1 MGNHP
6 QTDAPEME
14 LQAALDQLE
23 QVDVPTGGMIAKA
36 LGALTNLLAKG
47 AKGGK
52 GSKGDK
58 TGKDRLDALMDD
70 YGLNDDEDDDLD
82 DDEMDDDDYGP
93 DEMDEDEDS
102 GAPPPK
108 VRKSLADAVQEDGFG
123 EIIDGD
129 EFMKSVLDNVD
140 ARMDARDR
148 EQRKELR
155 TMRKALGAVLELNQ
169 QLVQQLEQM
178 GMRPA
183 GHPSAPAGPYG
194 IRKGAGAGDGA
205 PLPSAEEAAKRAEA
219 ALRKGIITPAE
230 RRTVELAYQSGV
242 PQEALLILHKAEL
255 AGEE

>member
-36 LGALTNLLAKG
+36 LGALTSLFAKG
-47 AKGGK
+47 APAKG
-52 GSKGDK
+52 
-58 TGKDRLDALMDD
+58 GKDRLDALMDD
-70 YGLNDDEDDDLD
+70 YGLNDDDEDEGMDDM
-82 DDEMDDDDYGP
+82 EDDDYGP
-93 DEMDEDEDS
+93 DGEDEDEDY

-108 VRKSLADAVQEDGFG
+108 VRKSLADAVDDDGFG

-129 EFMKSVLDNVD
+129 GFMKSVLDNVD

-148 EQRKELR
+148 EHRKELR
-155 TMRKALGAVLELNQ
+155 TMRKAIGAVLELNQ
-169 QLVQQLEQM
+169 QLAQQLNQM

-194 IRKGAGAGDGA
+194 IRKGAGASGG
-205 PLPSAEEAAKRAEA
+205 PSLPSAEAALKRADA
-219 ALRKGIITPAE
+219 ALRKGIISAAE
-230 RRTVELAYQSGV
+230 RRTVELAYAAGT
-242 PQEALLILHKAEL
+242 PQDALQILHKAEL